1 MEMINE
7 DINLNNINN
16 IYDAFSR
23 HGIEYAEQYNQHAES
38 VKLSS
43 GNVESVGNSSDS
55 SNDSNI
61 SEKEFKKRMEDF
73 FASFISNDTLKYI
86 VELFNNYKG
95 SDLDKKYVALKN
107 SYDSIKDAID
117 RDKQIRNNKNIDA
130 NEEKKIRNEIANTIR
145 KSILNISSG
154 DYTNRKSIHNSKK
167 FDEFFK
173 NNYEELNN
181 NNNLL
186 KYLTDEEWNK
196 FRNTL
201 EYSYITDDSNNN
213 NSYNEGI
220 TNRIIEI
227 TDKVTFDSKVPDSI
241 SNFLKSVRDE
251 ISNKLVMKTYTFYDF
266 GKRRLNMFDTN
277 LKKIYLDTV
286 KNDKSNYLN
295 IRFFD
300 IYRTF
305 PEEEFWKN
313 VSVFSCYNSNAYNNI
328 ISQIFEMNRR
338 SELDI
343 NSTGNLTTNLS
354 TRTVFFMIKRRN
366 DETDMESKLKNRSN
380 DPLFDM
386 NLTPGDMKIIG
397 SINRYYFIMVT
408 EGYFKIG
415 NMLNKASNAG
425 KRLFKGIMNYNSI

>member
-213 NSYNEGI
+213 NSYNEDI
-220 TNRIIEI
+220 TNRIIKI
-227 TDKVTFDSKVPDSI
+227 TEKVTFESKVPDSI

-251 ISNKLVMKTYTFYDF
+251 ISNKLVMKTYKFYDF

-305 PEEEFWKN
+305 PEEKFWKN